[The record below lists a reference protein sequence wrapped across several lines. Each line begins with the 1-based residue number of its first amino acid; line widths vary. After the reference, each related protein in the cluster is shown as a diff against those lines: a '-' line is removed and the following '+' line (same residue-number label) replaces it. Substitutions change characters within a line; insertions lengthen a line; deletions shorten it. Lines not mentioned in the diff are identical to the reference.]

1 MKKITRI
8 VLIFSALILLAIS
21 SADLAVWAA
30 SSWQDD
36 PPEDLND
43 PISTFDESHLSEEEA
58 AVFNAVFPRI
68 LVVDPN
74 PEMQGIRN
82 PPAPELAAA
91 LADTRSTRATFSI
104 TYQAAGTTDLWG
116 ASCLTFPPAAK
127 TAFEAAKAIW
137 ANTIESSVPI
147 TISACWSNLGSS
159 SILGYSGGGSW
170 YRNFTGRP
178 LANTWY
184 QVSLANSF
192 YGNDLDPLYSD
203 MYITYNSNFSW
214 YYGTDG
220 NTPTGQFDLVTVAAH
235 EIAHGLNFAGLME
248 YTNGSAEFGWGSGYP
263 SIYETFME
271 SVGGAKL
278 TSYTNPSIALG
289 SLVTSNNL
297 WWNGTHANAANGGNR
312 VKMYAPSTWVSGS
325 SYAHLDYAT
334 FSGTPNS
341 LMVYAVAPAS
351 SQHNPGEVTK
361 GILKDMGWSV
371 TPMAPPGDFGKTSPV
386 NGVTGQSTY
395 PTLTWGN
402 SSGAA
407 EYQYCTSL
415 TENTCSNWAS
425 NGTSTSKTLSGL
437 TSNTTYYWHVRAINS
452 VETTYS
458 DSNSVW
464 HFTTRDTS
472 GDTHVYL
479 PLVLKD

>member
-43 PISTFDESHLSEEEA
+43 PISTFDESHMSEEGM
-58 AVFNAVFPRI
+58 AVFNAVSPRI

-104 TYQAAGTTDLWG
+104 AYQAAGTTDLWG

-137 ANTIESSVPI
+137 ASTIESSVPI
-147 TISACWSNLGSS
+147 TITACWSNLGPS
-159 SILGYSGGGSW
+159 SILGYSGS
-170 YRNFTGRP
+170 YFISNFSNAP
-178 LANTWY
+178 LPNTIY
-184 QVSLANSF
+184 FLSLANSF
-192 YGNDLDPLYSD
+192 SGYDLDTSNSD
-203 MYITYNSNFSW
+203 MHITYNSNFSW

-220 NTPTGQFDLVTVAAH
+220 NTPTDQFDLVTVAAH
-235 EIAHGLNFAGLME
+235 EIAHGLNFAGSAN
-248 YTNGSAEFGWGSGYP
+248 YSGGIGSYKYDNYP
-263 SIYETFME
+263 VIYDRFIEDL
-271 SVGGAKL
+271 GGNKL
-278 TSYTNPSIALG
+278 SSYPNFSSSLG
-289 SLVTSNNL
+289 TLFTSNNL
-297 WWNGTHANAANGGNR
+297 WWNGTYANAANGGTR

-334 FSGTPNS
+334 FAGTSNS

-371 TPMAPPGDFGKTSPV
+371 APAAPPVEFGKTIPV
-386 NGVTGQSTY
+386 NGATGQSIY
-395 PTLTWGN
+395 STLTWES

-407 EYQYCTSL
+407 EYEYCIDTSNDNACL
-415 TENTCSNWAS
+415 NWTS
-425 NGTSTSKTLSGL
+425 NGTGTSKTLSAL
-437 TSNTTYYWHVRAINS
+437 NSNTTYYWHVRAINS
-452 VETTYS
+452 VDTTYS
-458 DSNSVW
+458 NSDTFW
-464 HFTTRDTS
+464 QFTTRDTS
-472 GDTHVYL
+472 GDTYLYL
-479 PLVLKD
+479 PLILKD